1 MLKALDLIDRVNVE
15 EGDED
20 DANTVNSS
28 GDAGSN
34 PALNDSFEHP
44 NDHGSQGGNLGIEMR
59 EAYLTSGARMN
70 LVLSI
75 TAARAKSAIAA
86 AVAVSGGNE
95 ELPLD
100 VSHASFS
107 QHNTLQYFTEKFI
120 KK

>member
-28 GDAGSN
+28 GDTGSN

-44 NDHGSQGGNLGIEMR
+44 NDHGGNGGIEMR

-86 AVAVSGGNE
+86 AAAVSGGNE

-100 VSHASFS
+100 VSHASF
-107 QHNTLQYFTEKFI
+107 
-120 KK
+120 